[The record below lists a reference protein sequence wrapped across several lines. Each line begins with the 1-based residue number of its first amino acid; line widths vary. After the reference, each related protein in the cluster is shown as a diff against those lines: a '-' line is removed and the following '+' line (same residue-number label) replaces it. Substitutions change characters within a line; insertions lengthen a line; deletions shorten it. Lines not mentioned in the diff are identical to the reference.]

1 MASLR
6 KSEMVGLAVA
16 LAGHVALVWV
26 LAMEHSTPPRP
37 PQRMTVTI
45 SDDVGLQST
54 SPSQEQAAPDQ
65 APQLGEAQPEEQ
77 AAPQKPEPVAKPEP
91 VPVPRPQP
99 VPKPEP
105 VKPQPRPEPPKPKPQ
120 PVVHKPE
127 PAKPEPRKP
136 EPKPAPH
143 KPEPRKPEKVQDDPS
158 AVPLPRERARRRP
171 RQPARAPRM
180 RNPATSPPV
189 AAVWAR
195 TS

>member
-77 AAPQKPEPVAKPEP
+77 AAPQSPNPWPSP
-91 VPVPRPQP
+91 NRCPCRVPSLCQS
-99 VPKPEP
+99 
-105 VKPQPRPEPPKPKPQ
+105 
-120 PVVHKPE
+120 
-127 PAKPEPRKP
+127 
-136 EPKPAPH
+136 
-143 KPEPRKPEKVQDDPS
+143 PS
-158 AVPLPRERARRRP
+158 R
-171 RQPARAPRM
+171 
-180 RNPATSPPV
+180 
-189 AAVWAR
+189 
-195 TS
+195 